1 MFEVNS
7 QFSSFRKSPVILIMG
22 GNESARPADFLGEEP
37 LFLGYYTGE
46 LKQNNRLTLPTGF
59 RELISD
65 GVYVTQGFDR
75 NVLVLTKSTFEQLYQ
90 HITSLNIADPLARL
104 FLRMFLGTAN
114 YMEVGRDGMLSIP
127 EGLVRFANLTDQ
139 VVFVGQGDY
148 IELWSTEQWEDQKV
162 QLKDFQANAQRFS
175 AFSITTR

>member
-1 MFEVNS
+1 M
-7 QFSSFRKSPVILIMG
+7 
-22 GNESARPADFLGEEP
+22 
-37 LFLGYYTGE
+37 FLGYYTGE
-46 LKQNNRLTLPTGF
+46 IKQNNRLPLPPGF
-59 RELISD
+59 HELISD

-114 YMEVGRDGMLSIP
+114 YMEVPTDGMLSIP
-127 EGLVRFANLTDQ
+127 EGLVQFADLTNK
-139 VVFVGQGDY
+139 VVLVGQGDY
-148 IELWSTEQWEDQKV
+148 FELWSADQWEDQKA

-175 AFSITTR
+175 AFKITTR